1 MEPNIIGE
9 GMTYQEVLLKEIE
22 ELTLKNIEL
31 KSECMQMLKQLA
43 EASELVRRLSIVRVE
58 EKK

>member
-1 MEPNIIGE
+1 
-9 GMTYQEVLLKEIE
+9 MTYQEVLLKEIE